1 MPAFATVLQ
10 QAALFFVLNQDDR
23 NACYACLGAQAV
35 DEIDDT
41 FDLEAFV
48 LADAQQMLDVDD
60 QQCSGHGDFL

>member
-1 MPAFATVLQ
+1 M
-10 QAALFFVLNQDDR
+10 LNQDDR
-23 NACYACLGAQAV
+23 NACHACPGAQAV

-41 FDLEAFV
+41 LDLEAFI